1 MNLFRRPD
9 YDSDATQFL
18 NELKRNNP
26 KLPAQQAAGRALLW
40 EPALPDAAEQQALEA
55 GFKEAEGPYA
65 LSGSDASVFVQ
76 SPCALASSTA
86 SDA

>member
-9 YDSDATQFL
+9 YDSDTTLFL

-26 KLPAQQAAGRALLW
+26 KLQAQQLAGRALLW

-55 GFKEAEGPYA
+55 GFKEAEVPYA
-65 LSGSDASVFVQ
+65 LSGSYASVFVQ
-76 SPCALASSTA
+76 APCALAYSTA
-86 SDA
+86 TDA